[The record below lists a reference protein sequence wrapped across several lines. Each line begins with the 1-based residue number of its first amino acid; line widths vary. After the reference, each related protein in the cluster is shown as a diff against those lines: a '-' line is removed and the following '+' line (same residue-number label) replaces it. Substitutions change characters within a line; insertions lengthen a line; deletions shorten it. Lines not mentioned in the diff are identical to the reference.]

1 MSKKVPLYGMLICLS
16 LIFAYVESCLVIPIP
31 MVPGIKLGLANVVT
45 LLAFELVDAQGA
57 LIISVLRVLLS
68 SLLFSNPGA
77 LLFSMGGCLL
87 SYFAMWL
94 ARRSGMFSTTGTGIC
109 GGICHNIGQLGV
121 AAMVIQNA
129 ALFYYLPILLAAGGI
144 CGLLTG
150 KAAQSVLPYLRRF
163 HT

>member
-16 LIFAYVESCLVIPIP
+16 LIFAYVESCFSLPLP

-45 LLAFELVDAQGA
+45 LLAFPLVGA
-57 LIISVLRVLLS
+57 PGAFVISVLRVLLS

-87 SYFAMWL
+87 SYAAMWL
-94 ARRSGMFSTTGTGIC
+94 AQCSGWFSTTGTGIC
-109 GGICHNIGQLGV
+109 GGIFHNIGQLAV
-121 AAMVIQNA
+121 AAMVIQNP

-150 KAAQSVLPYLRRF
+150 KAAQCVLPYLQRF
-163 HT
+163 HP